1 MPNHKGPDPITEKMA
16 HNHMKYKPQVS
27 VIIST
32 YNRLDLLKQ
41 SIQSILMQTYQD
53 FIIIIVDDHSSE
65 KIYSQILALKN
76 LDNRIEIF
84 RTEENV
90 GNNEAKNL
98 GISKAVGN
106 YVAILDDDDIALPH
120 RLATQVKIFENDSKI
135 GVVGSQVKNL
145 SSSGV
150 SLFAYPSKL
159 ITKKFPMKGEKVFRD
174 IYLGKYNIPNSSLM
188 IRKNIIKKWGYPA
201 TKENGGDMTMLLKIA
216 AHGVW
221 FDIVSEPLVHF
232 RKGDGHNQMTGRPD
246 KVNSGRVYRNQMMRH
261 WLEHER
267 ITKFGHLHKKAGINA
282 ESRFLLESAIGNNI
296 FAIIFIVAKAIL
308 NNPLFV
314 LYKLFFM
321 IPQSTLKLLRKLFP
335 DFHEA
340 GIK

>member
-1 MPNHKGPDPITEKMA
+1 
-16 HNHMKYKPQVS
+16 MKYKPQVS

-32 YNRLDLLKQ
+32 YNRLDLLKD

-53 FIIIIVDDHSSE
+53 FKIIIVDDHSSE

-120 RLATQVKIFENDSKI
+120 RLATQIKIFENNSKI
-135 GVVGSQVKNL
+135 GVVGSQIKNL

-150 SLFAYPSKL
+150 SLFAYPNKI
-159 ITKKFPMKGEKVFRD
+159 ITKKFPMNGEKIFLD

-188 IRKNIIKKWGYPA
+188 IRKNIIMKWGYPA

-216 AHGVW
+216 AHGIW
-221 FDIVSEPLVHF
+221 FDMVSEPLVHF
-232 RKGDGHNQMTGRPD
+232 RKGDGHNQMTGRLD
-246 KVNSGRVYRNQMMRH
+246 KVNRGRVCRNQMIRK
-261 WLEHER
+261 WLKNEG
-267 ITKFGHLHKKAGINA
+267 ITKFEHLHKNAEINT

-296 FAIIFIVAKAIL
+296 FSIVFIVAKAIL
-308 NNPLFV
+308 KNPLFV
-314 LYKLFFM
+314 IYKLFYM
-321 IPQSTLKLLRKLFP
+321 IPQSFLKLLRKKFP
-335 DFHEA
+335 DFLEEE
-340 GIK
+340 IK